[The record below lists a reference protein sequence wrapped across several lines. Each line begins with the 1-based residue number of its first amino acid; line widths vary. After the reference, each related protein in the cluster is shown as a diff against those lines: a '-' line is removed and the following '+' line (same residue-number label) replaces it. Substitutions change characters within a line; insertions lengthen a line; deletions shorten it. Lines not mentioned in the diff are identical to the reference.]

1 MMDRKERSRL
11 PSDYRNFVCKL
22 PVLGLLI
29 ALFFL
34 SVGLKAQ
41 EISPE
46 ILKLITS
53 GRAKAVIE
61 SLKQVQKIP
70 EEIVPPESVY
80 FYTPPPTKPSDIE
93 LAYRMDTSLVHVS
106 RELTQFGYSIFSD
119 TLLPKL
125 KPWKTAEPVKVGPDY
140 ILGPGDKLVVNAW
153 GKIDQSFEYTIDRDG
168 KIVLPKTGPL
178 FLWGKTLGDAEK
190 LITDRMKQAFSG
202 VNFYVTLGKLRTVPV
217 FVVGEVNLPGVYQVQ
232 SVVTPLHLLVLALGV
247 KKSGSLR
254 NLKVIKPS
262 GDEEIIDLYDLFVFG
277 KKPKT
282 LYLSAG
288 DILYVPPIGEVA
300 AVTGSVKRPAIY
312 EILHEKTLYDLIKL
326 AGGFSFNT
334 YIHRIQIERTIKNEH
349 RIVEDILFDSYDS
362 FKKQSKKIKIQD
374 GDLVIVLPILPQRK
388 GYVTVVGNVFRP
400 GDYSLD
406 DAKTVKDLIEAA
418 SGLKPSTYMERA
430 DLIRI
435 NTVGLRKI
443 IAVNLK
449 NALAGNN
456 NANLQ
461 LNEWDTLRIYTVNE
475 AVVYDSINVLGAV
488 YKPGKI
494 PYFSNMKLTDALF
507 QAGGLRAYAFKDS
520 IEIYRIVDDQ
530 IKTLTVNLN
539 GVSGK
544 DFRLQPGDWIFI
556 KKDRKKVP
564 EMWVNIYGEVRYP
577 GSYPIRAGETI
588 GSLIQRAGGLTAN
601 AYPKA
606 VSFFRR
612 STKDLLGEATRK
624 YIEQAYIDLLIA
636 QEKVNLSNLPAEEKA
651 YKSEIIN
658 RHKDFLVYITR
669 TPDTTIFDTVQ
680 MSVLYPEMEKER
692 VVIDLTDTL
701 SLSIPLEE
709 GDSLFIPREPQT
721 IQVIGAVRNPL
732 AIVYDENLGVND
744 YIDMAG
750 GYRDDANKKGIYIV
764 KASGVATR
772 NMKKLEP
779 GDTIV
784 VPEKI
789 EPRTPPRI
797 IFRDVA
803 TILYQAVLAFLT
815 IYTLTR

>member
-1 MMDRKERSRL
+1 MMEEKGKL
-11 PSDYRNFVCKL
+11 KL
-22 PVLGLLI
+22 PLCHFPIQVSTVVLLSI
-29 ALFFL
+29 PIIFL
-34 SVGLKAQ
+34 TNNLKAQ
-41 EISPE
+41 EMTPE

-61 SLKQVQKIP
+61 SLKQIQRPP
-70 EEIVPPESVY
+70 EEMVSPESVY
-80 FYTPPPTKPSDIE
+80 FYTPPPSKPSDIE
-93 LAYRMDTSLVHVS
+93 LAYRMDTSLMHVS

-119 TLLPKL
+119 TLLL
-125 KPWKTAEPVKVGPDY
+125 RLQPWRNVEPVKVGSDY

-153 GKIDQSFEYTIDRDG
+153 GKIDQSFEFVVDREG

-178 FLWGKTLGDAEK
+178 FLSGKTLGEAEK
-190 LITDRMKQAFSG
+190 LIVSRMKQAFSG

-217 FVVGEVNLPGVYQVQ
+217 FVVGEVNMPGVFQVQ
-232 SVVTPLHLLVLALGV
+232 SITSPLYLLVRAMGV

-254 NLKVIKPS
+254 RLKIIKPS
-262 GDEEIIDLYDLFVFG
+262 GDEETIDLYDLFVYG

-282 LYLSAG
+282 LYMSAG

-300 AVTGSVKRPAIY
+300 AVAGAVKRPAIY
-312 EILHEKTLYDLIKL
+312 EILNEKTLYNLIEL
-326 AGGFSFNT
+326 AGGLSFNT
-334 YIHRIQIERTIKNEH
+334 YIYRIQIERTVKNEH
-349 RIVEDILFDSYDS
+349 RIVEDIVFDSYRS
-362 FKKQSKKIKIQD
+362 FEKQSKKIKIQD

-406 DAKTVKDLIEAA
+406 DAKTVKELIEAA

-435 NTVGLRKI
+435 NKEGLRKI

-449 NALAGNN
+449 DAMSGNN
-456 NANLQ
+456 EANVKLA
-461 LNEWDTLRIYTVNE
+461 EWDTLRVYSVNE

-494 PYFSNMKLTDALF
+494 PYYSGMKLSDVIF
-507 QAGGLRAYAFKDS
+507 QVGGLKPYAFKDS
-520 IEIYRIVDDQ
+520 IEIYRVVNDR

-539 GVSGK
+539 TEFGE
-544 DFRLQPGDWIFI
+544 DFEILPGDWVFI
-556 KKDRKKVP
+556 RKDRKKIP
-564 EMWVNIYGEVRYP
+564 ELWVDIFGEVKYP
-577 GSYPIRAGETI
+577 GSYPIEPGETI
-588 GSLIQRAGGLTAN
+588 GSLIQRAGGFTPY

-606 VSFFRR
+606 VSFFRK
-612 STKDLLGEATRK
+612 STKSLLDEATRK
-624 YIEQAYIDLLIA
+624 YIEQAYIDLLVA
-636 QEKVNLSNLPAEEKA
+636 QEKVNLSNIPTEEKA
-651 YKSEIIN
+651 YKSEIIK

-669 TPDTTIFDTVQ
+669 TPDTTIIDTVQ
-680 MSVLYPEMEKER
+680 TSVIFPEVEKER
-692 VVIDLTDTL
+692 VVIDLTNTS
-701 SLSIPLEE
+701 SLRIPLEE
-709 GDSLFIPREPQT
+709 GDSLFIPPRPQT
-721 IQVIGAVRNPL
+721 VQVIGAVRNPI
-732 AIVYDENLGVND
+732 AVVYDKTLGIHD
-744 YIDMAG
+744 YIAMAG
-750 GYRDDANKKGIYIV
+750 GLRDDANKKDIYIV
-764 KASGVATR
+764 KASGAATR
-772 NMKKLEP
+772 NLKKLEP